1 MRSTNPSPKPQNVAP
16 VQDAQKELNRLHR
29 RRLALIQLIRSV
41 EEYLLVT
48 DVGDPMLT
56 DTAPAS
62 ASPKKPNLRVVY
74 TRSLKQLM
82 A

>member
-1 MRSTNPSPKPQNVAP
+1 MRSTNPSPTPQNGSQVL
-16 VQDAQKELNRLHR
+16 DAQKELNRLHR

-48 DVGDPMLT
+48 DVSDRLLT
-56 DTAPAS
+56 ETAPA
-62 ASPKKPNLRVVY
+62 AATQKKPNLRVVY